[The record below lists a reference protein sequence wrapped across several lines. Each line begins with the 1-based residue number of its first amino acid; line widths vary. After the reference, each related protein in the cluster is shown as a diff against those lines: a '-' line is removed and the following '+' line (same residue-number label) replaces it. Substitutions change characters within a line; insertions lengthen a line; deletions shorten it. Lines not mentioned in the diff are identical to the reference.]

1 MCSSDLDAR
10 PEGDLSPW
18 AAQFMRLDSWF
29 DDHPEWRKAMA
40 KPRELKARHVKA
52 MGKAV
57 KGLQKPSKDSRPD
70 AEAGK

>member
-1 MCSSDLDAR
+1 
-10 PEGDLSPW
+10 
-18 AAQFMRLDSWF
+18 MRLDSWF
-29 DDHPEWRKAMA
+29 DDHPEWKKAMA

-52 MGKAV
+52 MDKAV